1 MTNQLHQQV
10 SAFVD
15 NELPE
20 EECSLFVRRLCNDD
34 GLKAA
39 VNRFA
44 LIGDV
49 MRGELLA
56 ADTQVSEHIRA
67 AIAAD
72 SFEADS
78 LKEGASALNSGKAS
92 WLRPVSGLAVAATV
106 AAVAVLSLQQGDGDD
121 TTELPSSTVAEVNG
135 DDSGSLVPFN
145 LPRFKLPEVRPASV
159 VPQSRMDQY
168 LLRHSGYTNSFGR
181 QSLMNIRDVGT
192 YRLVPVPAPTREPAE
207 TATPE

>member
-1 MTNQLHQQV
+1 MTDQLHQQV

-20 EECSLFVRRLCNDD
+20 EECSLFVRRLCKDD
-34 GLKAA
+34 GLQAA

-44 LIGDV
+44 LIGDA

-56 ADTQVSEHIRA
+56 ADVHVSEHIRA

-72 SFEADS
+72 TVDAVETQS
-78 LKEGASALNSGKAS
+78 GTASWAR

-106 AAVAVLSLQQGDGDD
+106 AAVAVLSLQQGTDSPD
-121 TTELPSSTVAEVNG
+121 TTEFPSSTVAELI
-135 DDSGSLVPFN
+135 DDDGGSLLPVKLPRFN
-145 LPRFKLPEVRPASV
+145 LPEVLPASV
-159 VPQSRMDQY
+159 MPQSRMDQY
-168 LLRHSGYTNSFGR
+168 LLRHGGYANSPVR
-181 QSLMNIRDVGT
+181 QSLMGMRDIGT
-192 YRLVPVPAPTREPAE
+192 YTLVPVPAPTREPVE